1 MRLHSQLG
9 HNDQAYTILVRSS
22 LDIQSRVDY
31 GYGVRDKT
39 GDILKQ
45 LNVGKNVLLLCQTSL
60 PKQWLA
66 IVHQSLDM
74 QGFKVRLHLLPD
86 GEDAK
91 NLDVLAE
98 CWQLM
103 QAEEFTRNDSVVAV
117 GGGAV
122 TDIAGFCAST
132 YLRGINLFLIPTTLL
147 AQVDASVGGKTGINL
162 KAGKNLAGS
171 FYFPRS
177 VIVDPEFLTTLPARD
192 LKSGMGEIVKYAFI
206 EDTIAEATDYK
217 KGPRAL
223 HSSLADNFAG
233 GIDASNPALGPLISC
248 CIRMKLAVV
257 IKDPYEKN
265 LRRCLNL
272 GHTLGHAIEKVSK
285 YAVSH
290 GESVSIGT
298 VFAFKLANK
307 IGIVSDKDTAQVET
321 LNNILGLPSEVPG
334 DLDRDELVRVLAFDK
349 KRQGDSIKFVLP
361 EKKLGRVSLDFS
373 ITAKELSKY
382 LKQEQA

>member
-9 HNDQAYTILVRSS
+9 HNDASYTIMVRSS

-31 GYGVRDKT
+31 GYGVRSRI
-39 GDILKQ
+39 GDVLKQ
-45 LNVGKNVLLLCQTSL
+45 VNVGANVLLLCQSSL
-60 PKQWLA
+60 PKEWLA
-66 IVHQSLDM
+66 IVHQSLEM
-74 QGFKVRLHLLPD
+74 QGFKVRLHILPD
-86 GEDAK
+86 GESAK
-91 NLDVLAE
+91 ELEMLTG
-98 CWQLM
+98 CWSLM
-103 QAEEFTRNDSVVAV
+103 QAEEFTRNDSIVAI

-132 YLRGINLFLIPTTLL
+132 YLRGINLFLVPTTLL
-147 AQVDASVGGKTGINL
+147 AQVDASIGGKTGINL

-177 VIVDPEFLTTLPARD
+177 VVVDPEFLSTLPERD
-192 LKSGMGEIVKYAFI
+192 LKSGMGEIIKYAFI
-206 EDTIAEATDYK
+206 EETIAESTDYK

-223 HSSLADNFAG
+223 YKSLAENFSM
-233 GIDASNPALGPLISC
+233 GISADNPALGPLISC

-257 IKDPYEKN
+257 MKDPYEKN

-298 VFAFKLANK
+298 VFAFKLANR
-307 IGIVSDKDTAQVET
+307 IGIVSNEQVAQVEE
-321 LNNILGLPSEVPG
+321 LNQILGLPSEVPPE
-334 DLDRDELVRVLAFDK
+334 LDRDELIRVVAFDK
-349 KRQGDSIKFVLP
+349 KRQGDTIKFVLP
-361 EKKLGRVSLDFS
+361 DGKLGKVSLDFTIKS
-373 ITAKELSKY
+373 NELAKY
-382 LKQEQA
+382 LQP

>member
-9 HNDQAYTILVRSS
+9 HNDQAYTIMVRSS

-31 GYGVRDKT
+31 GYGVRSKI
-39 GDILKQ
+39 GDVLKQ
-45 LNVGKNVLLLCQTSL
+45 CNVGNNVLLLCQDSL
-60 PKQWLA
+60 PKEWLLV
-66 IVHQSLDM
+66 VHQSLEM
-74 QGFKVRLHLLPD
+74 QGYKVRLHILPD
-86 GEDAK
+86 GESAK
-91 NLDVLAE
+91 DLAILAD

-103 QAEEFTRNDSVVAV
+103 QSEEFTRNDSIVAI

-122 TDIAGFCAST
+122 TDLAGFCAST

-147 AQVDASVGGKTGINL
+147 AQVDASIGGKTGINL

-177 VIVDPEFLTTLPARD
+177 VIVDPEFLTTLPPRD

-206 EDTIAEATDYK
+206 EETITESTDYK
-217 KGPRAL
+217 RGPRPL
-223 HSSLADNFAG
+223 HSSLAENFAN
-233 GIDASNPALGPLISC
+233 GISAENPALGPLISC

-265 LRRCLNL
+265 LRRSLNL

-307 IGIVSDKDTAQVET
+307 IGIVSDEQVAQVES
-321 LNNILGLPSEVPG
+321 LNRILGLPSEVP
-334 DLDRDELVRVLAFDK
+334 DELDRDELIKVVAYDK
-349 KRQGDSIKFVLP
+349 KRQGNTIKFVLP
-361 EKKLGRVSLDFS
+361 EKKLGKVSLDFS
-373 ITAKELSKY
+373 ITANELAKF
-382 LKQEQA
+382 LKP